1 MRIQGD
7 QNIVGYPA
15 LRVRQLLRE
24 TAGRPI
30 TLRHVKEI
38 LKCSDFSARQV
49 MRKLEAEG
57 FAESMQGHLEPSTKG
72 NALAM
77 ATAMPPLRRETAD
90 RLVLD
95 VVDRARAVNR
105 DAKWA
110 YRIAMVVIFGSCVRG
125 AERPN
130 DVDIACDLVPRFK
143 GEEQRSKEQLRRD
156 ARDQAF
162 RNTAQWASWPRLEVL
177 RFLKGRSRGLSVH
190 ELDDWVLKL
199 EDHRIIFS
207 E

>member
-1 MRIQGD
+1 MRIQAD

-24 TAGRPI
+24 TDGRPI

-90 RLVLD
+90 RLVSD

-110 YRIAMVVIFGSCVRG
+110 YRIAVVVIFGSCVRG

-130 DVDIACDLVPRFK
+130 ERGYRVRLSSAIQGRRTTVKRAAQERRSGSGFPKHGTVGLLAETGSAAVSERTVSWTLSPR
-143 GEEQRSKEQLRRD
+143 
-156 ARDQAF
+156 
-162 RNTAQWASWPRLEVL
+162 T
-177 RFLKGRSRGLSVH
+177 
-190 ELDDWVLKL
+190 
-199 EDHRIIFS
+199 
-207 E
+207 